1 MIDYLTFNEELSAI
15 NDKLLHS
22 KDPKVKE
29 ARLMIIGTMQKY
41 EKRVSEFESDM
52 APKKEVDI
60 LKMSPNR
67 DYSFSNQN
75 A

>member
-1 MIDYLTFNEELSAI
+1 MIDYLTFIEELKEI
-15 NDKLLHS
+15 KNS
-22 KDPKVKE
+22 KSKVNLIDEKI
-29 ARLMIIGTMQKY
+29 AKY
-41 EKRVSEFESDM
+41 ENRVSENESENV
-52 APKKEVDI
+52 PKEEVDI